1 MNTSNEKII
10 RSGEFF
16 NPTDVLEC
24 GQVFRYKPY
33 ERGYLVFSG
42 DKACFLRS
50 EGDKTVIEC
59 KSANV
64 EYFYNYFD
72 LSRDYSKIAKAA
84 CACGVQAL
92 AAAANA
98 GKGVRIL
105 NQNPEEAI
113 LSFIISQNNNIPRIK
128 KLIESLCREAG
139 EKCEFFVDGEKIE
152 YYSFPKISALLNKN
166 EEFYASLGF
175 GYRSRYMCEA
185 AKALSG
191 GFLNVAYRSLS
202 SGGSAALKNELLKIK
217 GVGEKVADCACLFG
231 FHATDC
237 FPVDVWI
244 ERVYK
249 QFFGGELTDRKKISE
264 YFVSRFKQNSG
275 YFQQYLFYY
284 KRTLEKR
291 ENSI

>member
-1 MNTSNEKII
+1 MTKII
-10 RSGEFF
+10 QSGEFF

-24 GQVFRYKPY
+24 GQVFRYKAHAG
-33 ERGYLVFSG
+33 GYLVFSG
-42 DKACFLRS
+42 DKACFLCS
-50 EGDKTVIEC
+50 DGDKTVIEC
-59 KSANV
+59 DDGD
-64 EYFYNYFD
+64 ERCFYNYFD
-72 LSRDYSKIAKAA
+72 LSRDYAKIEAEALSS
-84 CACGVQAL
+84 GVQAL
-92 AAAANA
+92 ALAAEA

-105 NQNPEEAI
+105 NQAPKEAI

-128 KLIESLCREAG
+128 KLIEALCAAAG
-139 EKCEFFVDGEKIE
+139 ERREFFVRGEKIE
-152 YYSFPKISALLNKN
+152 YYSFPEPQSLINKN
-166 EEFYASLGF
+166 ERFYADLGF

-185 AKALSG
+185 VKALCG
-191 GFLNVAYRSLS
+191 GFLTEAYAAYER
-202 SGGSAALKNELLKIK
+202 GGSTALKTELLKIT

-249 QFFGGELTDRKKISE
+249 QCFGGELKDRKKISE

-284 KRTLEKR
+284 KRTLEKAGV
-291 ENSI
+291 ID